1 MKVEDNKGAPVSI
14 ITVCFNADRHVDL
27 YARSIAE
34 QTYLKLEL
42 ILVDNG
48 SDDGSFKRLEELL
61 PDGEFIELNENKGF
75 SYANNL

>member
-14 ITVCFNADRHVDL
+14 ITVCFNADL

-42 ILVDNG
+42 ILVDSG
-48 SDDGSFKRLEELL
+48 SDDGSFERLEELL